1 MSGQLTWLTL
11 TTGFADHFWGEL
23 VESEMMQV
31 EVAVI
36 PAAGR
41 GTRMRPATRA
51 VPKAMLPVVDRPA
64 VQWAVEEAATAG
76 ANEVFV
82 VVDPGVQVLI
92 EKHFNSQDEGPL
104 PGLEHVDVHP
114 VVQDVPRGLGDAVR
128 LAAAEVGS
136 RPFFCALVDNMVPP
150 GREVLGSMAGA
161 ADSRSVVCLREYAP
175 EYLDR
180 YGFIVPGDWRSDQ
193 VVEVRGAV
201 EKPGVERAPSK
212 LGLSGRYL
220 FTSPIFDALDDVKPG
235 FGGEIQL
242 TDAIRLIAEAGH
254 CDGFVFDFDLLDT
267 GTPAGYL
274 EASTIL
280 GAAHTTWGPGYRHF
294 LERYVDDL

>member
-1 MSGQLTWLTL
+1 MPGGSQL
-11 TTGFADHFWGEL
+11 G
-23 VESEMMQV
+23 ESETMEV

-64 VQWAVEEAATAG
+64 VQWAVEEASAAG
-76 ANEVFV
+76 ATEIYVI
-82 VVDPGVQVLI
+82 VDPGVQDLI

-104 PGLEHVDVHP
+104 PGLEEVEVRP
-114 VVQDVPRGLGDAVR
+114 IVQDVPRGLGDAVR
-128 LAAAEVGS
+128 VAAKQVGN
-136 RPFFCALVDNMVPP
+136 RPFFCLLVDNMVPP
-150 GREVLGSMAGA
+150 GREVLSSMAHA
-161 ADSRSVVCLREYAP
+161 VDDRSVVCLREYAP

-180 YGFIVPGDWRSDQ
+180 YGFIVPGEWRAES
-193 VVEVRGAV
+193 VVEVLGAV
-201 EKPGVERAPSK
+201 EKPGVEHAPSK
-212 LGLSGRYL
+212 LGLSGRYV
-220 FTSPIFDALDDVKPG
+220 FTSPVFDALDDVKPG

-254 CDGFVFDFDLLDT
+254 CDGYVFDFDLLDS

-280 GAAHTTWGPGYRHF
+280 GSAHPRWGDSYRHF
-294 LERYVDDL
+294 LERFVDNL